1 MADRVVYGT
10 RGATVTAING
20 KLLEALAKD
29 PRRLAVEVRKQFVLI
44 GNHLMK
50 EASTGWP
57 KFTDGPKPRSAKI
70 ASRKGK
76 LQQSIKGFA
85 RGRKLDDLAV
95 VLKAGGVLAP
105 YAAVQEFGTVGA
117 GGKLPDIRSKKSGGK
132 LTIPL
137 TPVLTPTGNTK
148 MAFKLKVI
156 GTRPRSGKPMW
167 GTSRGPTFIAGNAIM
182 QSSVSGRM
190 KPYPIYALK
199 DRVAIPPRLG
209 LRNTIRA
216 NDQFIQRR
224 ILRALQLTLEP
235 TPKAGK

>member
-1 MADRVVYGT
+1 MADRIVYGKA
-10 RGATVTAING
+10 GATLTGINT
-20 KLLEALAKD
+20 KLLDALAKD
-29 PRRLAVEVRKQFVLI
+29 PRKLAVNMKTQFVLI
-44 GNHLMK
+44 GNHLMR

-95 VLKAGGVLAP
+95 VLKAGGAIAP

-117 GGKLPDIRSKKSGGK
+117 GGKLPDIKSKRSGGK

-137 TPVLTPTGNTK
+137 TPVLTPVGATK
-148 MAFKLKVI
+148 AAFKLKVI

-182 QSSVSGRM
+182 QSSKSGRI

-209 LRNTIRA
+209 LLRTLTA
-216 NDQFIQRR
+216 NEDF
-224 ILRALQLTLEP
+224 
-235 TPKAGK
+235 